1 MKCGLRMFDGL
12 KILSSA
18 KKLIFKLE
26 FIVRY
31 GQNSV
36 KFHRGKNSKANLM
49 LGLQRRKS
57 SICLGLGKDQQ
68 GGADVRG
75 SKKWQD
81 TEDIYSAKFVL
92 TLRDSVRD
100 TTLNMRPTIYYKIH
114 TVQDLLLLQMLK
126 S

>member
-1 MKCGLRMFDGL
+1 MTFD
-12 KILSSA
+12 SR
-18 KKLIFKLE
+18 KLGSTKYYL
-26 FIVRY
+26 
-31 GQNSV
+31 
-36 KFHRGKNSKANLM
+36 
-49 LGLQRRKS
+49 LGVGKS
-57 SICLGLGKDQQ
+57 SICLGLWKGP
-68 GGADVRG
+68 GGEADVQG

>member
-36 KFHRGKNSKANLM
+36 NLM

-68 GGADVRG
+68 GGADVQG